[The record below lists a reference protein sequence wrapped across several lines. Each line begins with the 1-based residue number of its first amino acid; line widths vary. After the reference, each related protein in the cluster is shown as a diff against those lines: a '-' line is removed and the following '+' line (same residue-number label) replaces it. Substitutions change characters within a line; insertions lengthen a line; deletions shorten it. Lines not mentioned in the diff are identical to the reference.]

1 MARAIVTLCVLG
13 TLGMQVGCR
22 CQEPAG
28 LAESVRTLHA
38 ADRSGPWSDPPRPAS
53 TGPAA
58 TGPAD
63 ASTGSAPSASDAAGK
78 EGEYLLSIAEPAR
91 PGPQPVRVDWHAVRF
106 APVTTNPADDRAQRD
121 DSADRDEPYEHWS
134 TRVGPAYPG
143 DPWHSL
149 GRDVKELPLTMWDDT
164 KATFTNPVSL
174 TLLASAAVS
183 GALLISEE
191 PDEQIARH
199 YIREGGCLNT
209 EWDAVGDVGG
219 NPGTHFAIAGAM
231 YAYGLWQ
238 RDDHTYEVAKSMIN
252 ALSINGLITMA
263 TKVALRTEVPNGNE
277 FGWASGHTSSSFA
290 FATVLY
296 HHYGPWVGVPMMA
309 FASFVGYER
318 IDSKRHDFSDVVAG
332 ALIGLAVGHAVAGN
346 HQPKIM
352 GMDVTPMLGADGTVG
367 VLLHRRF

>member
-1 MARAIVTLCVLG
+1 MARAIVTLCVLM

-28 LAESVRTLHA
+28 LADSVRALQA
-38 ADRSGPWSDPPRPAS
+38 ANASSPRSDLPRPAS

-58 TGPAD
+58 TGPAVP
-63 ASTGSAPSASDAAGK
+63 STGSATSTSDAVER
-78 EGEYLLSIAEPAR
+78 EGEYLLSIAEPAGSR
-91 PGPQPVRVDWHAVRF
+91 LQPAGVDWHAIRF
-106 APVTTNPADDRAQRD
+106 APATTNPATDRAESG

-199 YIREGGCLNT
+199 YIRE
-209 EWDAVGDVGG
+209 VGG

-352 GMDVTPMLGADGTVG
+352 GMDVTPILGADGTVG